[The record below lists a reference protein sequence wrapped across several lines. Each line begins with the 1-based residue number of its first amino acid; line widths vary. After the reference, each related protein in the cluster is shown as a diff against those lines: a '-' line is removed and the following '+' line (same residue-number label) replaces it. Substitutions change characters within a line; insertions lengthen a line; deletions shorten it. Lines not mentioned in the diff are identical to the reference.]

1 MYKKVTTIDKKDYVI
16 LFYRKFKEEKVG
28 MTCTSSITYL
38 TKLDEFYLE
47 IRKFRINKFGRE
59 VADCI
64 SESYTTKTFDTN
76 TANML
81 WFNLKNMNLSFE
93 ELRKTLAEFNSN
105 FN

>member
-1 MYKKVTTIDKKDYVI
+1 MYKRVTTIDKKDYVI

-28 MTCTSSITYL
+28 MTCTQSMTYL

-47 IRKFRINKFGRE
+47 IRKFRTDKFGHE

-64 SESYTTKTFDTN
+64 SEAYTTKTFNKDV
-76 TANML
+76 ANML

-93 ELRKTLAEFNSN
+93 EIKETLKEFNSN
-105 FN
+105 FE